1 MAAIRTAGLQPAN
14 GINLGGT
21 VENLPAAAGR
31 SSTIPALQFI
41 CGIHL
46 VECSKFRSAD
56 FTQKKR
62 ALSSARFF
70 DSNESAGS

>member
-1 MAAIRTAGLQPAN
+1 MTAIRTAGLQPAN

-31 SSTIPALQFI
+31 SWTIPALQFI

-46 VECSKFRSAD
+46 VECSKFHSAE
-56 FTQKKR
+56 FTQKKTG
-62 ALSSARFF
+62 ALKRPFF
-70 DSNESAGS
+70 

>member
-14 GINLGGT
+14 GINLGT

-46 VECSKFRSAD
+46 VECSKFHSAE
-56 FTQKKR
+56 FTQKKTG
-62 ALSSARFF
+62 ALKRPFF
-70 DSNESAGS
+70 